1 MTTSDELSALAQE
14 GRRTLETAILGLL
27 EAHPEGLRNVD
38 IAKSLGLGS
47 SFKGGHRN
55 RMTHSL
61 LGGLLTRGLVAQDET
76 TLLYTAAATTSD
88 ALTAIAEDGRRTLEG
103 AILRLLE
110 AHPEG
115 LKNVEVTA
123 MLGLRSSFKGGH
135 RNYLTH
141 SLLGGLLT
149 KGLVEQDETT
159 LRYTKV

>member
-1 MTTSDELSALAQE
+1 MTTTDGLAAQAQE
-14 GRRTLETAILGLL
+14 GRKTLETAILGLL
-27 EAHPEGLRNVD
+27 EAHPEGLKNAD
-38 IAKSLGLGS
+38 IAKSLGLRS

-55 RMTHSL
+55 HLTHSL
-61 LGGLLTRGLVAQDET
+61 LGGLLARGLAAQDKT
-76 TLLYTAAATTSD
+76 TLLYTAVATTSD
-88 ALTAIAEDGRRTLEG
+88 ALTAIAEEGRRTLEA

-115 LKNVEVTA
+115 LKNVEVTS
-123 MLGLRSSFKGGH
+123 MLGLRSSFRGGH

-149 KGLVEQDETT
+149 KGLVEQDEAT